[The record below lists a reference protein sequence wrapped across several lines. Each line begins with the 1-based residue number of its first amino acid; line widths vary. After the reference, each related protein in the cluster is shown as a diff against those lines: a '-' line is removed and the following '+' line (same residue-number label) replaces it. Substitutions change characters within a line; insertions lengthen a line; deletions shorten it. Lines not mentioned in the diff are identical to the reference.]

1 MNMIDEI
8 CRSRWAK
15 FEVQMV
21 DISNSYLTHPPFSLA
36 KMSLDELQSL
46 RREINK
52 FSCLVYL
59 LVLKSKCTRAF
70 FDLLC

>member
-21 DISNSYLTHPPFSLA
+21 DVSNSYFTHPPFSLA
-36 KMSLDELQSL
+36 KISLNELQSF
-46 RREINK
+46 RREIHK
-52 FSCLVYL
+52 VSYLVCLF
-59 LVLKSKCTRAF
+59 VLKSKCIQA
-70 FDLLC
+70 